1 MAPLHTPIP
10 TLQSQL
16 HISYDALILTFLFA
30 MILLLR
36 GVRTQ
41 HTDMWRGT
49 TWTTQLLY
57 GHEARLLSVT
67 RMKPGVFKKLLNWL
81 QEHGDFKDT
90 KLLSAAEKLVIFL
103 MILLVKIIHQ

>member
-1 MAPLHTPIP
+1 VIAI
-10 TLQSQL
+10 
-16 HISYDALILTFLFA
+16 
-30 MILLLR
+30 ILLLR
-36 GVRTQ
+36 GVCTQ

-49 TWTTQLLY
+49 RWTTQFLY

-67 RMKPGVFKKLLNWL
+67 RMKPEVFKKLLNLL

-103 MILLVKIIHQ
+103 MIFSNNTSYKLLSEIIQHSSATIH